1 MPSRRGCVH
10 YVMLTQEGSPSNAF
24 LRMQLITKWP
34 ATVYA
39 MHQSRHWKSNVEV
52 RKFPEAIPV
61 IFYFYSCTCVS
72 LCVCTSV
79 CLPMPAETRRE
90 YWILWSWGLESC
102 EQISVGVGGLIL
114 GLLEEQQVPL
124 MAKSLLQSF
133 LCSCK
138 SAKYTRGTSSS
149 NMLDFHPFLIEP
161 DNHAHFSHHLAW
173 CFFQASNFS
182 PWTLLCFEYESPCH
196 ALAHV
201 FEHLVSR

>member
-10 YVMLTQEGSPSNAF
+10 YVMLTQEEGSPSNAF
-24 LRMQLITKWP
+24 LKMQLVTKWP
-34 ATVYA
+34 AIV

-61 IFYFYSCTCVS
+61 IFYFCSYTCVS

-90 YWILWSWGLESC
+90 YWILWSWRPESC

-124 MAKSLLQSF
+124 MTDSLLQSS

-149 NMLDFHPFLIEP
+149 DMLDFHPFLIGP
-161 DNHAHFSHHLAW
+161 DNHTHFFPSSCLV
-173 CFFQASNFS
+173 
-182 PWTLLCFEYESPCH
+182 LLPSK
-196 ALAHV
+196 
-201 FEHLVSR
+201 